1 MPDLQRYVI
10 EKTDSNNNCFGKR
23 FIFSIFDHSSLLTIW
38 TDLIS
43 NSFVLPELNNGY
55 LFVPS
60 VKSTDES
67 TDNVQFVVV
76 ETERTVT
83 ETSEDAI
90 GRVDSGPTQVLTVE
104 QPHVSQDLSLDSS
117 FKTNASDYHEILA
130 V

>member
-1 MPDLQRYVI
+1 M
-10 EKTDSNNNCFGKR
+10 
-23 FIFSIFDHSSLLTIW
+23 
-38 TDLIS
+38 
-43 NSFVLPELNNGY
+43 
-55 LFVPS
+55 FVPS